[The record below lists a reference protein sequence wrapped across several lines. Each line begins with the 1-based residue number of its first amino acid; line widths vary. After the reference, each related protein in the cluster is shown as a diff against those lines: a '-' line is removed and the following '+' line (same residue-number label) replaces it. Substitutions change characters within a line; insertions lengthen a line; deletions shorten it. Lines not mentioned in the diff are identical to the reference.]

1 MQDVVYQSDLS
12 DVEWSFLQS
21 LVPEPKTGGRP
32 TSWSRRSVLNGLFY
46 LLRSGCPWRMIPRE
60 YPPWQTLYRYFR
72 AWQESHV
79 WESINTCLREH
90 LRIGAGRKRSPSA
103 AIMDS
108 QSSKTTESG
117 GVRGYDGGK
126 KVNGR
131 KRHILVDTNGFVLK
145 VKVHPANM
153 QDRKGA
159 RLLLEPLIGEGASAP
174 LFPNLRMLWTDR
186 GYSGPLKEWIE
197 DSLGWHLE
205 VAPKRTQETA
215 EAEFWHSVKQRHQ
228 AGVTGTELY
237 EGLVWRRTTG
247 GTMKV
252 IPKRW
257 VVERTFAWLGRNRRL
272 SKDYEA
278 LPASGEAFVY
288 LAMIRLMLK
297 RLDKQHQNT
306 F

>member
-1 MQDVVYQSDLS
+1 MQNVVYQSDLS

-72 AWQESHV
+72 AWHENHV

-90 LRIGAGRKRSPSA
+90 LRIDAGRKPSPSA

-145 VKVHPANM
+145 VKVHPAK
-153 QDRKGA
+153 RCIPPTCRIA
-159 RLLLEPLIGEGASAP
+159 R
-174 LFPNLRMLWTDR
+174 
-186 GYSGPLKEWIE
+186 
-197 DSLGWHLE
+197 
-205 VAPKRTQETA
+205 
-215 EAEFWHSVKQRHQ
+215 
-228 AGVTGTELY
+228 EL
-237 EGLVWRRTTG
+237 VCC
-247 GTMKV
+247 
-252 IPKRW
+252 
-257 VVERTFAWLGRNRRL
+257 
-272 SKDYEA
+272 
-278 LPASGEAFVY
+278 
-288 LAMIRLMLK
+288 
-297 RLDKQHQNT
+297 
-306 F
+306 